1 MNAMKEAYSAQAG
14 APAAGRADTG
24 RLDNMPARMLTRYMP
39 GFFFLAALTAAAA
52 EPRPRYNTVELQA
65 EAQREVQNDLLN
77 ASLYVELNDPSPA
90 ALADAINKKVNE
102 ALRVAKAY
110 KGVTL
115 RSGNNQTY
123 PVYAKGNVLQG
134 WRGRAELRIE
144 SKDFEAAS
152 GLIGKLQAGMQVGN
166 MSFSVSPEARR
177 ATENDLIA
185 EAIGAFKAR
194 AEIVKTALA
203 GRGYKLQRL
212 NVANSRSAP
221 QPRLA
226 IARAAA
232 PAQEVAAPDLEA
244 GVSLVTVTA
253 NGAIEVLE

>member
-1 MNAMKEAYSAQAG
+1 MFK
-14 APAAGRADTG
+14 
-24 RLDNMPARMLTRYMP
+24 RMLTCSAA
-39 GFFFLAALTAAAA
+39 GCLLLAATSIVAA
-52 EPRPRYNTVELQA
+52 ENPLRYNTVELQA

-77 ASLYVELNDPSPA
+77 ANLYVELNDPNPA
-90 ALADAINKKVNE
+90 ALANAINKSVND
-102 ALRVAKAY
+102 ALRIAKEF
-110 KGVTL
+110 KGVKV

-152 GLIGKLQAGMQVGN
+152 RLIGKLQADMQLAS
-166 MSFSVSPEARR
+166 MTFAVSPEARR
-177 ATENDLIA
+177 AVENELIT

-194 AEIVKTALA
+194 AEIVKAALA

-212 NVANSRSAP
+212 NVANGYNVP

-226 IARAAA
+226 MARVAAA
-232 PAQEVAAPDLEA
+232 AAEVAAPNLEA
-244 GVSLVTVTA
+244 GVSVVTVTA

>member
-1 MNAMKEAYSAQAG
+1 MFK
-14 APAAGRADTG
+14 
-24 RLDNMPARMLTRYMP
+24 RMLTCSAA
-39 GFFFLAALTAAAA
+39 GCLLLAATSIVAA
-52 EPRPRYNTVELQA
+52 ENPLRYNTVELQA

-77 ASLYVELNDPSPA
+77 ASLYVELNDPNPA
-90 ALADAINKKVNE
+90 ALANAINKSVND
-102 ALRVAKAY
+102 ALRIAKEF
-110 KGVTL
+110 KGVKV

-152 GLIGKLQAGMQVGN
+152 RLIGKLQADMQLAS
-166 MSFSVSPEARR
+166 MTFAVSPEARR
-177 ATENDLIA
+177 AVENELIT

-194 AEIVKTALA
+194 AEIVKAALA

-212 NVANSRSAP
+212 NVANGYNVP

-226 IARAAA
+226 MARVAAA
-232 PAQEVAAPDLEA
+232 AAEVAAPNLEA
-244 GVSLVTVTA
+244 GVSVVTVTA
-253 NGAIEVLE
+253 NGAIEVLV